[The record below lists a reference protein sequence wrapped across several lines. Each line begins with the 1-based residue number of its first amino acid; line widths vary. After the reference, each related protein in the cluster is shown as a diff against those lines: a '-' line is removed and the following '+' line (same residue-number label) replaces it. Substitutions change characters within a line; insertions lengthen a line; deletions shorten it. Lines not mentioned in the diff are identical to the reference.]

1 METILV
7 KEYRA
12 GVMECAHSGHISIVD
27 EQGKVIASAGDP
39 HFVTFTRSSAK
50 PFQAIPAI
58 RGGVVDYY
66 KLSEKE
72 IAIMTASHIGEPYH
86 IQTLESILGKVGIQ
100 DSQMICASSYPLN
113 EQSREDVLRHHGD
126 KRKLFH
132 NCAGKHLGLLAYS
145 VMKGYPLET
154 YAEVDHPL
162 QQEIIDT
169 IADLAAIGRDDISL
183 GVDGCGLP
191 VFALPLSALATAYMK
206 LACPERIEDEPT
218 REAVRNI
225 TRAMNRYP
233 EMVGGTGRVDSL
245 ILQDDNIV
253 AKGGFKGVYC
263 FGLKKEKI
271 GIAFKVL
278 DGSEE
283 EWGLIVQTILEQ
295 IGYSEAKTIEL
306 LKQHCMKDI
315 YNDGG
320 KKVGYTETVFQLNL

>member
-7 KEYRA
+7 KEYRE

-39 HFVTFTRSSAK
+39 HFITFTRSSAK

-58 RGGVVDYY
+58 RGGIVDYY
-66 KLSEKE
+66 KLSDKE

-86 IQTLESILGKVGIQ
+86 IETLEGILGKVGVQ
-100 DSQMICASSYPLN
+100 DSQMVCASSYPLD
-113 EQSREDVLRHHGD
+113 EQSREDVLRHNRN
-126 KRKLFH
+126 KSKLFH

-145 VMKGYPLET
+145 AMKGYPLDS
-154 YAEVDHPL
+154 YAEVNHPL
-162 QQEIIDT
+162 QQEIIGT
-169 IADLAAIGRDDISL
+169 IAYLAAIEREDISL

-218 REAVRNI
+218 REAARII

-283 EWGLIVQTILEQ
+283 EWAFIVESILEQ

-306 LKQHCMKDI
+306 LKQHYMKDI

-320 KKVGYTETVFQLNL
+320 KKVGYAETVFQLNT

>member
-1 METILV
+1 MASILV
-7 KEYRA
+7 KEYRE

-27 EQGKVIASAGDP
+27 EQGKVIASVGDP

-66 KLSEKE
+66 KLSDKE

-86 IQTLESILGKVGIQ
+86 IEILESFLGKIGIQ
-100 DSQMICASSYPLN
+100 DSQMICASSYPLD
-113 EQSREDVLRHHGD
+113 EQSKEDVLRLHGD

-145 VMKGYPLET
+145 AMKGYPLET
-154 YAEVDHPL
+154 YAEVEHPL
-162 QQEIIDT
+162 QQEIIT
-169 IADLAAIGRDDISL
+169 TFADLAGIGRDQISL

-206 LACPERIEDEPT
+206 LACPERIEDEST
-218 REAVRNI
+218 QEAVRNI

-233 EMVGGTGRVDSL
+233 AMVGGTGRVDSL

-271 GIAFKVL
+271 GISFKVL

-283 EWGLIVQTILEQ
+283 EWAFIIQSILEQ
-295 IGYSEAKTIEL
+295 IGYSGAKTLEL
-306 LKQHCMKDI
+306 LKQHYMKDI

-320 KKVGYTETVFQLNL
+320 KKVGYADTVFQLNA